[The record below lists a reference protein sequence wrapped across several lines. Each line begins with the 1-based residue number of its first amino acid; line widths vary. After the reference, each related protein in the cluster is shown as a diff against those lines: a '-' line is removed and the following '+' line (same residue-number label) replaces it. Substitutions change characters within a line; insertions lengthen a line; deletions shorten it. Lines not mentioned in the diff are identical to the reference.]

1 MTMVET
7 ANRSP
12 ESLSDPGSL
21 AALTGL
27 TGALLAEQRRARRWG
42 IFFKLLLAAYVGA
55 LLLASLITA
64 WDGLWAG
71 HRPHAALVRI
81 EGPIAAN
88 AQASAERVIQGLRRA
103 LENPQVKAL
112 VVEIDSPGGSPVQA
126 EMIHR
131 ELRRLKAA
139 HPEMRLLAV
148 INDLGASAAY
158 YAAVAADAIY
168 ANRASLVGSIGVRLE
183 SFGFTE
189 AMARLGIERRLY
201 LAGEHKGALDMFAP
215 VSQDVTEQIGKT
227 LDELHA
233 QFIAA
238 VRDGRVERLTGG
250 EAVFSGLWWSGEQA
264 LTLGLVDGIGDR
276 RQVLDEVLGLERGL
290 DYTVRRDW
298 LDRIGRGVGAA
309 VSQAFG
315 DAVGAIRF

>member
-1 MTMVET
+1 MAE
-7 ANRSP
+7 APSP
-12 ESLSDPGSL
+12 SDGTPSDPGSL

-238 VRDGRVERLTGG
+238 VRDGRGERLTGG

>member
-1 MTMVET
+1 MAEAPSPSDET
-7 ANRSP
+7 P
-12 ESLSDPGSL
+12 SDPATL

-64 WDGLWAG
+64 WDNLWAG

-112 VVEIDSPGGSPVQA
+112 VLEIDSPGGSPVQA

-131 ELRRLKAA
+131 ELKRLRAA
-139 HPEMRLLAV
+139 HPETRLLAV

-158 YAAVAADAIY
+158 YVAVAADAIY

-201 LAGEHKGALDMFAP
+201 LAGEHKGALDMFGP
-215 VSQDVTEQIGKT
+215 VPEAVAGHIEET
-227 LDELHA
+227 LTQVHA

-238 VRDGRVERLTGG
+238 VKEGRGERLMGG
-250 EAVFSGLWWSGEQA
+250 EAVFSGLWWSGEEA
-264 LTLGLVDGIGDR
+264 LTLGLIDGIGDR

-309 VSQAFG
+309 VTESLA
-315 DAVGAIRF
+315 GALTWSAMR